1 MTLVRQIVDTTE
13 EQIKNAQSLVRR
25 SWLVGLGAAGTAVD
39 TTETTFNKFVRRG
52 EKVAQS
58 TRKDLQKLNARFR
71 REQRELQNDV
81 QDAEQNIE
89 QRLTDVVAAFNI
101 PTRRDLRVLDARIA
115 QLNTQLHD
123 LNVGE
128 TTTVVFPIHNYETL
142 TVDEINA
149 VLPSL
154 HLKDLYAVE
163 QYEVANAKRVT
174 VLREVERQ
182 FADRLS
188 ENGEI
193 REPFIGYDILRADEV
208 VAKLEGLGL
217 VELHHVKLYEATHAK
232 RVTVQ
237 REVERRIEA
246 ARTASVVA

>member
-1 MTLVRQIVDTTE
+1 MTIVRQIVDTTE
-13 EQIKNAQSLVRR
+13 GQIKTARSLVRR
-25 SWLVGLGAAGTAVD
+25 SWLVSLGAAGMAVD
-39 TTETTFNKFVRRG
+39 TTESNFNKFVRRG
-52 EKVAQS
+52 EKVAQA
-58 TRKDLQKLNARFR
+58 TRKDLQKLNARLR
-71 REQRELQNDV
+71 REQRELQHDV

-128 TTTVVFPIHNYETL
+128 TTAVAFPIPSYDTL
-142 TVDEINA
+142 TAEEINA
-149 VLPSL
+149 VLPGL
-154 HLKDLYAVE
+154 QLQDLYAVE
-163 QYEVANAKRVT
+163 QYEVTNAKRVT

-182 FADRLS
+182 FAERLT

-208 VAKLEGLGL
+208 VAKLDGL
-217 VELHHVKLYEATHAK
+217 VLAELHHVKIYESTHAK

-246 ARTASVVA
+246 SRNAVVVG

>member
-1 MTLVRQIVDTTE
+1 MTIVRQIVDTTE
-13 EQIKNAQSLVRR
+13 GQIKNARTLVRR
-25 SWLVGLGAAGTAVD
+25 SWLVSLGAAGMAVD
-39 TTETTFNKFVRRG
+39 TTESTFNKFVRRG
-52 EKVAQS
+52 EKVAQA
-58 TRKDLQKLNARFR
+58 TRKDLKKLNTRFR
-71 REQRELQNDV
+71 REQRELQHDV
-81 QDAEQNIE
+81 QEAEQNIE
-89 QRLTDVVAAFNI
+89 QRLTDVVSAFNI

-123 LNVGE
+123 LNAGE
-128 TTTVVFPIHNYETL
+128 TTTVEFPIHNYATL
-142 TVDEINA
+142 TAEEINA

-154 HLKDLYAVE
+154 HLQDLYAVE
-163 QYEVANAKRVT
+163 LYEAANAKRVT

-193 REPFIGYDILRADEV
+193 REPFIGYDVLRAEEV

-217 VELHHVKLYEATHAK
+217 AGLHHVKLYESTHAK

-246 ARTASVVA
+246 VRSANVVG